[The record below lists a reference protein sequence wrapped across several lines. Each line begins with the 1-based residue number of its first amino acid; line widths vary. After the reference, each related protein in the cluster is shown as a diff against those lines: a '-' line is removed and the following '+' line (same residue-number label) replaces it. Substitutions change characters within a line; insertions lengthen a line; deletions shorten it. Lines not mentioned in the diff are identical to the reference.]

1 VPPDML
7 SISRGLCNKDVKPNA
22 NPSHLHSSRRNLILA
37 AVKTIENAAASAPAI
52 PLAQLQRG
60 EAGLVT
66 GLLSVGGLRRD
77 DNDSML
83 ARLRDLGFV
92 SGARCDVLARMWP
105 SGDPLAV
112 RIGGSTFALRR
123 AEAEAVQVTRLV
135 QEDAAR
141 DPLARNDPSAVAA

>member
-1 VPPDML
+1 
-7 SISRGLCNKDVKPNA
+7 
-22 NPSHLHSSRRNLILA
+22 
-37 AVKTIENAAASAPAI
+37 VKTIENAAASAPAI